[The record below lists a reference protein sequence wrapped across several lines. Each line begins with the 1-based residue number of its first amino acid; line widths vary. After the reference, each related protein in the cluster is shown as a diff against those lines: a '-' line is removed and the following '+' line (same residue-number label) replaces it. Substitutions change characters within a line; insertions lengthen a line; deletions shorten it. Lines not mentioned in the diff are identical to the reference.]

1 MNRMHITQKALK
13 VFRITLLSILFALI
27 FASDVVE
34 IKGLNEKNFNVA
46 KRSGITLVEFWA
58 NWNVANKIT
67 LLDSFTIEDSKI
79 YRVLIDTNMVL
90 AAEQKI
96 VVVPTII
103 FYDDGKEFKRLQADL
118 TFKMKVTKKDLQ
130 NVVDELLMSKF

>member
-1 MNRMHITQKALK
+1 MKY
-13 VFRITLLSILFALI
+13 LLLFALI
-27 FASDVVE
+27 FAEDVVE
-34 IKGLNEKNFNVA
+34 VKGLNEKNFKVA
-46 KRSGITLVEFWA
+46 KRSGITMVEFWA

-67 LLDSFTIEDSKI
+67 MLDSITIEDAKI

-90 AAEQKI
+90 AASEKI
-96 VVVPTII
+96 VVVPTIV

-130 NVVDELLMSKF
+130 NVVDDLLMSKF

>member
-1 MNRMHITQKALK
+1 MKY
-13 VFRITLLSILFALI
+13 LLLFALI
-27 FASDVVE
+27 FAGDVVE

-46 KRSGITLVEFWA
+46 KRSGITLIEFWA
-58 NWNVANKIT
+58 NWNVANKVT
-67 LLDSFTIEDSKI
+67 LLDSITIEDAKI

-90 AAEQKI
+90 ATEQKI

-130 NVVDELLMSKF
+130 GVVDELLMSKF

>member
-1 MNRMHITQKALK
+1 MKY
-13 VFRITLLSILFALI
+13 LLLFALI
-27 FASDVVE
+27 FAEDVVE
-34 IKGLNEKNFNVA
+34 VKGLNEKNFKVA
-46 KRSGITLVEFWA
+46 KRSGITMVEFWA

-67 LLDSFTIEDSKI
+67 MLDSITIEDAKI

-90 AAEQKI
+90 AASEKI
-96 VVVPTII
+96 VVVPTIV

-130 NVVDELLMSKF
+130 NVVDEHLMSKF

>member
-1 MNRMHITQKALK
+1 MKY
-13 VFRITLLSILFALI
+13 LLLFTLI

-34 IKGLNEKNFNVA
+34 IKGLNEKNFKVA
-46 KRSGITLVEFWA
+46 KRSGITIIEYWA
-58 NWNVANKIT
+58 NWNVANKVT
-67 LLDSFTIEDSKI
+67 MLDSITIEDAKI

-90 AAEQKI
+90 AASEKI
-96 VVVPTII
+96 VVVPTIV

-130 NVVDELLMSKF
+130 NVVDDLLMSKF

>member
-1 MNRMHITQKALK
+1 MKY
-13 VFRITLLSILFALI
+13 LLLFALI

-34 IKGLNEKNFNVA
+34 VKGLNEKNFKVA
-46 KRSGITLVEFWA
+46 KRSGITIIEYWA
-58 NWNVANKIT
+58 NWNVANKVT
-67 LLDSFTIEDSKI
+67 MLDSITIEDAKI

-90 AAEQKI
+90 AASEKI
-96 VVVPTII
+96 VVVPTIV

>member
-1 MNRMHITQKALK
+1 MKY
-13 VFRITLLSILFALI
+13 LLLFTLI
-27 FASDVVE
+27 FATDVVE

-67 LLDSFTIEDSKI
+67 MLDSITIEDAKI
-79 YRVLIDTNMVL
+79 YRVLIDTNMTL

-103 FYDDGKEFKRLQADL
+103 FYDEGKEFKRLQADL

-130 NVVDELLMSKF
+130 GVVDEILMSKF

>member
-1 MNRMHITQKALK
+1 M
-13 VFRITLLSILFALI
+13 FAT
-27 FASDVVE
+27 DVVE

-67 LLDSFTIEDSKI
+67 MLDSITIEDAKI
-79 YRVLIDTNMVL
+79 YRVLIDTNMTL

-103 FYDDGKEFKRLQADL
+103 FYDEGKEFKRLQADL
-118 TFKMKVTKKDLQ
+118 TFKMKVKKKDLQ
-130 NVVDELLMSKF
+130 GVVDEILMSKF

>member
-1 MNRMHITQKALK
+1 MKY
-13 VFRITLLSILFALI
+13 LLLFTLI

-34 IKGLNEKNFNVA
+34 VKGLNEKNFKVA
-46 KRSGITLVEFWA
+46 KRSGITIIEYWA
-58 NWNVANKIT
+58 NWNVANKVT
-67 LLDSFTIEDSKI
+67 MLDSITIEDAKI

-90 AAEQKI
+90 ATSEKI
-96 VVVPTII
+96 VVVPTIV
-103 FYDDGKEFKRLQADL
+103 FYDEGKEFKRLQADL

>member
-1 MNRMHITQKALK
+1 MKY
-13 VFRITLLSILFALI
+13 LLLFALI
-27 FASDVVE
+27 FAGDVVE

-58 NWNVANKIT
+58 NWNVANKVT
-67 LLDSFTIEDSKI
+67 LLDSIEIEDAKI

-90 AAEQKI
+90 ATSEKI

-103 FYDDGKEFKRLQADL
+103 FYDDGREFKRLQADL
-118 TFKMKVTKKDLQ
+118 TFKMKVKKKDLQ
-130 NVVDELLMSKF
+130 GVVDEILMSKF

>member
-1 MNRMHITQKALK
+1 MKY
-13 VFRITLLSILFALI
+13 LLLFALI

-34 IKGLNEKNFNVA
+34 VKGLNEKNFKVA
-46 KRSGITLVEFWA
+46 KRSGITIIEYWA
-58 NWNVANKIT
+58 NWNVANKVT
-67 LLDSFTIEDSKI
+67 MLDSITIEDAKI

-90 AAEQKI
+90 AASEKI
-96 VVVPTII
+96 VVVPTIV

-130 NVVDELLMSKF
+130 NVVDDLLMSKF

>member
-1 MNRMHITQKALK
+1 MRYIL
-13 VFRITLLSILFALI
+13 LFALM

-34 IKGLNEKNFNVA
+34 IKGLNEKNFKVA

-67 LLDSFTIEDSKI
+67 MLDSITIEDAKI

-130 NVVDELLMSKF
+130 GVVDEILMSKF

>member
-67 LLDSFTIEDSKI
+67 LLDSITIEDSKI

>member
-1 MNRMHITQKALK
+1 MRY
-13 VFRITLLSILFALI
+13 LLLFALI
-27 FASDVVE
+27 FAGDVVE
-34 IKGLNEKNFNVA
+34 VKGLNEKNFKVA

-58 NWNVANKIT
+58 NWNVANKVT
-67 LLDSFTIEDSKI
+67 LLDSIEIEDAKI

-90 AAEQKI
+90 AASEKI

-118 TFKMKVTKKDLQ
+118 TFKMKVKKKDLQ
-130 NVVDELLMSKF
+130 GVVDEILMSKF

>member
-1 MNRMHITQKALK
+1 MKY
-13 VFRITLLSILFALI
+13 LLLFTLI

-58 NWNVANKIT
+58 NWNVANKVT
-67 LLDSFTIEDSKI
+67 LLDSITIEDAKI

-90 AAEQKI
+90 ATEQKI

-130 NVVDELLMSKF
+130 GVVDELLMSKF